1 MLILQFT
8 SHTETQS
15 SIKFC
20 DALTIGS
27 QLERKDHLMA
37 QLQLRQRSKKKK
49 QHQDIYSHS
58 SLLNNL
64 PGSRPSSEL
73 PHPIQEGAAPIQEP
87 AAPIQEGAIPTLELA
102 TPIREGASPIREG
115 ASPVQVRAQGE
126 VCVASFPSIISHEHF
141 LNEDLVNRPYLTLVF
156 TLVQYRQE

>member
-1 MLILQFT
+1 MLILRCT
-8 SHTETQS
+8 SHTETS

-20 DALTIGS
+20 DALTTGS

-49 QHQDIYSHS
+49 QYQDIYSHS

-73 PHPIQEGAAPIQEP
+73 PHPVQEGAAPIQEP
-87 AAPIQEGAIPTLELA
+87 AAPIQEGAIPTLQLA
-102 TPIREGASPIREG
+102 TPIREGVLCPSTGTRRG
-115 ASPVQVRAQGE
+115 LCSLLSFHHKSRALSE
-126 VCVASFPSIISHEHF
+126 
-141 LNEDLVNRPYLTLVF
+141 
-156 TLVQYRQE
+156 

>member
-1 MLILQFT
+1 MLMLQCT
-8 SHTETQS
+8 SHTETS

-20 DALTIGS
+20 DALTTGS

-73 PHPIQEGAAPIQEP
+73 PHPVQEGAAPIQEG

-102 TPIREGASPIREG
+102 VPIREG
-115 ASPVQVRAQGE
+115 ASPVQVRAQEE

-141 LNEDLVNRPYLTLVF
+141 LNEDLVKRPYLTLVF
-156 TLVQYRQE
+156 TLVQYRQQ